1 MGKIVGLT
9 EGGIE
14 MAIPNFKISVCDE
27 DLEQVIKN
35 NIETA
40 NIIRKELIKLK
51 QKATIIQSDYE
62 ISEIS
67 KSLEKTVLD
76 NTDDDREA
84 EYYYYYSNLKEDY
97 DKASTKEE
105 QKEAVVSNLPSI
117 HNNNY
122 MLIINRIKAEIHK
135 EYLEL
140 DSLKTDDES
149 IEFIEEVEQEQKSLI
164 ELIEMINVSQTEEIR
179 SIGTESKKEN
189 KLVFLD
195 TSSGNVY
202 AQSDLLVMDEEYYE
216 GFKNLLLSIEDG
228 TFKGVK
234 RFKNND
240 AIKGVSEVRAYK
252 IRVVFDRIDTDK
264 YIIIHMFVKKTNNDR
279 GYREKLINRVNYY
292 QQNKDT
298 IQAMMNDT
306 EYLNQQH
313 NLRDNI
319 MKGLEAKNMVKE
331 MKYHG

>member
-1 MGKIVGLT
+1 MT
-9 EGGIE
+9 
-14 MAIPNFKISVCDE
+14 IPTFKTTTCDE
-27 DLEQVIKN
+27 DLEQVVKD

-40 NIIRKELIKLK
+40 KIIRKELVKLK
-51 QKATIIQSDYE
+51 QESINMEADCQ

-67 KSLEKTVLD
+67 KKDEETELD
-76 NTDDDREA
+76 VDVSEDRED
-84 EYYYYYSNLKEDY
+84 EYYYYYSNLKDDY

-105 QKEAVVSNLPSI
+105 QKEAIISNLPSI

-140 DSLKTDDES
+140 ESLKTDDES
-149 IEFIEEVEQEQKSLI
+149 ESFIEEVEQEQQSLM
-164 ELIEMINVSQTEEIR
+164 ELIEMINISQVEEICFM
-179 SIGTESKKEN
+179 ESKFQKEN
-189 KLVFLD
+189 QLVFLD

-202 AQSDLLVMDEEYYE
+202 VQNDLLVIDEEYYD

-240 AIKGVSEVRAYK
+240 VIKGISEVRAYK
-252 IRVVFDRIDTDK
+252 IRVVFDRIDKDK
-264 YIIIHMFVKKTNNDR
+264 YVILHIFVKKTNNDR
-279 GYREKLINRVNYY
+279 GYREKLMNRVSYY
-292 QQNKDT
+292 RQNKDS
-298 IQAMMNDT
+298 IQAKIYDA

-319 MKGLEAKNMVKE
+319 MKGLETKNMVKE

>member
-1 MGKIVGLT
+1 MT
-9 EGGIE
+9 
-14 MAIPNFKISVCDE
+14 IPTFKTTACDE
-27 DLEQVIKN
+27 DLEQVVKD

-40 NIIRKELIKLK
+40 KIIRKELIKLK
-51 QKATIIQSDYE
+51 QESINIESDCQ

-67 KSLEKTVLD
+67 KKDVETEL
-76 NTDDDREA
+76 DDDTSEDRED
-84 EYYYYYSNLKEDY
+84 EYYYYYSNLKDDY

-105 QKEAVVSNLPSI
+105 QKEAVISNLPSV

-140 DSLKTDDES
+140 ESLKTDDES
-149 IEFIEEVEQEQKSLI
+149 ESFIEEVEQEQQSLM
-164 ELIEMINVSQTEEIR
+164 ELIEIINVSQVEEIR
-179 SIGTESKKEN
+179 FMESKSKKGN
-189 KLVFLD
+189 QLVFLG
-195 TSSGNVY
+195 TSYGNVY
-202 AQSDLLVMDEEYYE
+202 AQNDLLIIDEEYYE
-216 GFKNLLLSIEDG
+216 GFQNLLLSIEDG

-240 AIKGVSEVRAYK
+240 VIKGISEVRAYK
-252 IRVVFDRIDTDK
+252 IRVVFDRIDKDK
-264 YIIIHMFVKKTNNDR
+264 YVILHIFVKKTNNDR
-279 GYREKLINRVNYY
+279 GYREKLMNRVAYY
-292 QQNKDT
+292 RQNKDN
-298 IQAMMNDT
+298 IQARICDT

-319 MKGLEAKNMVKE
+319 MKGLEVKNMVKE